1 MNKIKTFGLLLTF
14 LGCSFSHFSGAKS
27 VTDELIV
34 ALVDKNLPKILYTE
48 KHTPWKLGFYDLTVK
63 KRGVAAFSSTPQYL
77 SLTLPIE
84 VVIKGQVNRSFL
96 GSQIIM
102 NCSSTVLTETRL
114 DVEPI
119 IKAQQSHAKV
129 EISVPV
135 PPSQLNCE
143 GFKVSITPLLQ
154 AIVAKEKQ
162 KWQGQLEQDIQGIF
176 KKLGL

>member
-1 MNKIKTFGLLLTF
+1 MKKMKTIGLILAF
-14 LGCSFSHFSGAKS
+14 LACGYSHLSRAKS
-27 VTDELIV
+27 ITDELIV
-34 ALVDKNLPKILYTE
+34 ALVDKNLPQTLYKET
-48 KHTPWKLGFYDLTVK
+48 HTPWELGFYDLTVK
-63 KRGVAAFSSTPQYL
+63 KRGVAAFSSTPKYL

-84 VVIKGQVNRSFL
+84 VVIKGQVNKSFL
-96 GSQIIM
+96 GSKIIM

-135 PPSQLNCE
+135 PPAQLHCE
-143 GFKVSITPLLQ
+143 GFNVNITPLLQ

-162 KWQGQLEQDIQGIF
+162 KWQLQLEQDIQGIF
-176 KKLGL
+176 RQVGL